1 MRENGKSWVI
11 GIDLGTTNTA
21 AVAFGPDRPGPISI
35 LHGRNAPVMPSVV
48 SLKNPTLPLVGWLAK
63 DMMLTDPL
71 TTIYGWKR
79 FIGRTERSEYVA
91 RYRDRFPFRIQAN
104 PNGELGAVL
113 GGRVVPF
120 VEIAALVLDQVRLQ
134 TSAAV
139 RSDVRD
145 CVIAVP
151 AHFASAQRDAIKEA
165 ADRAGLNVLR
175 LVNEPTAAALAFGSG
190 RRLDSRILIYDLGGG
205 TFDTTILELTDT
217 VFDVKATRGDG
228 FLGGID
234 LDRAVMKRLVESCLT
249 KFQVDITEEPVVAQR
264 VLNAAENA
272 KIALSTESA
281 VRVHVPMIGV
291 DRRGKK
297 FDLDYRLTREEL
309 DHLTA
314 PLIERTVGIT
324 EEVMKSAGY
333 KPSDITNVI
342 LVGGQTRMPLIRR
355 RIQEVFGRA
364 PLSHLDPDTCVAQGA
379 AMVARSHSDLS
390 GEVLLDVLS
399 VPIGIVFPGGTT
411 RFVFEANRSLP
422 AHTRVPIEPPFGE
435 RGMVVGLWQG
445 PDIASA
451 ERQVL
456 GVLRIPQHLFQLGTN
471 FALDLTLNEDLSL
484 RAAFLS
490 STASVPLLLEGSRQ
504 G

>member
-1 MRENGKSWVI
+1 
-11 GIDLGTTNTA
+11 
-21 AVAFGPDRPGPISI
+21 
-35 LHGRNAPVMPSVV
+35 
-48 SLKNPTLPLVGWLAK
+48 
-63 DMMLTDPL
+63 MMLTDPL
-71 TTIYGWKR
+71 TTIFGWKR
-79 FIGRTERSEYVA
+79 FIGRTERSEYVS
-91 RYRDRFPFRIQAN
+91 RYRDRFPFRIQSN

-113 GGRVVPF
+113 GGRVIPF

-139 RSDVRD
+139 RADVRD

-151 AHFASAQRDAIKEA
+151 AHFAAAQRDAVKEA
-165 ADRAGLNVLR
+165 GERAGLNVLR

-234 LDRAVMKRLVESCLT
+234 LDRAVMKRLVDSCMT
-249 KFQVDITEEPVVAQR
+249 KFSVDITEEPVVAQR

-272 KIALSTESA
+272 KIALSSETA

-291 DRRGKK
+291 DRRGHK
-297 FDLDYRLTREEL
+297 FDLDYRLSREEL
-309 DHLTA
+309 EHLTA
-314 PLIERTVGIT
+314 PLVEKTIGIT
-324 EEVMKSAGY
+324 EEMMAAAGY
-333 KPSDITNVI
+333 RASDIQNVI
-342 LVGGQTRMPLIRR
+342 LVGGQTRMPLVRK
-355 RIQEVFGRA
+355 RIHEVFGRA

-379 AMVARSHSDLS
+379 ALVARSHADLS

-399 VPIGIVFPGGTT
+399 VPIGIVFPGGAT

-422 AHTRVPIEPPFGE
+422 AHTRVPIEPPMTD

-445 PDIASA
+445 ADIASS

-456 GVLRIPQHLFQLGTN
+456 GVLRIPQHLFQLGTG
-471 FALDLTLNEDLSL
+471 FALELTLNEDLSL
-484 RAAFLS
+484 RAAFQS